1 MKIAILTQPLN
12 HNYGGL
18 LQAFAIQKALKKYFN
33 YSDVTTIDI
42 YYGHSKFSEI
52 KMFIKKVLKVVFFGY
67 KKLRKNNLTEEDF
80 QKVIINMTA
89 FKNKYISLSSKRYT
103 KANIRLLKN
112 LNFDAYIVGSDQ
124 VWRPKYSPNILS
136 FFLDFVGDKTSKKIS
151 YAASF
156 GVDSLEYKK
165 RLLKKCSKFLNDFD
179 AISVREKGAINL
191 CKNSFNVNDVKLVL
205 DPTLLLEIDDYKNI
219 LNKENLISTKQIM
232 YYVLDEEF
240 SKPEVE
246 YEISNFLNM
255 PLKKIMPQSFVKE
268 KDLKISDKH
277 IYPPVEEW
285 LEGFISSEFI
295 VTDSFHG
302 TIFSILFNK
311 QFITVGNK
319 ERGMSRFESIIS
331 LFGLEDRLVLN
342 KKDLKKT
349 LNKKINYDLVN
360 TKLEKWREHSLLFL
374 KNSLNNES

>member
-1 MKIAILTQPLN
+1 MLFRLEKRGRLTYVKI
-12 HNYGGL
+12 
-18 LQAFAIQKALKKYFN
+18 
-33 YSDVTTIDI
+33 
-42 YYGHSKFSEI
+42 
-52 KMFIKKVLKVVFFGY
+52 
-67 KKLRKNNLTEEDF
+67 
-80 QKVIINMTA
+80 
-89 FKNKYISLSSKRYT
+89 
-103 KANIRLLKN
+103 
-112 LNFDAYIVGSDQ
+112 
-124 VWRPKYSPNILS
+124 
-136 FFLDFVGDKTSKKIS
+136 
-151 YAASF
+151 
-156 GVDSLEYKK
+156 
-165 RLLKKCSKFLNDFD
+165 
-179 AISVREKGAINL
+179 
-191 CKNSFNVNDVKLVL
+191 
-205 DPTLLLEIDDYKNI
+205 TLLLEIDDYKNI